1 MRKDAREYKESVIK
15 CLVDKY
21 GMSEI
26 FAYKAVK
33 QSFLY
38 DSLQKYP
45 EETLHD
51 DISTNAA
58 FVYEDYKA
66 EEKLRM

>member
-1 MRKDAREYKESVIK
+1 MECRKYLLI
-15 CLVDKY
+15 
-21 GMSEI
+21 
-26 FAYKAVK
+26 K

-38 DSLQKYP
+38 DSLKKYP